1 MDLDLVGGLNRL
13 HPNLIWAIHDNDYD
27 TIEWDEEINGIPKP
41 PREEILASAQQLLDE
56 RPMVLLREERDELL
70 AKSDKYT
77 LPDYPHPTPE
87 IRQAWLDY
95 RQSLRDITQ
104 TATPTLDEYGRRLN
118 EFVWPTP
125 PQ

>member
-1 MDLDLVGGLNRL
+1 MELDLADGLYRL
-13 HPNLIWAIHDNDYD
+13 HPNLVFGVHDNDYD

-41 PREEILASAQQLLDE
+41 SKEEILASAQQIVDE
-56 RPMVLLREERDELL
+56 RPMVLLREKRDKLL
-70 AKSDKYT
+70 TKSDIYT

-104 TATPTLDEYGRRLN
+104 TVTPTLNEYDDLN
-118 EFVWPTP
+118 NVVWPTP